1 MPVDRSRQAAI
12 RRLAGYYLFLFA
24 YLGVYLP
31 WLPPL
36 LQSRGFSPA
45 LIGTALGVVQL
56 VRSVLSPALGWG
68 ADRLPTKNLLLASS
82 SIVAGLVLFTLS
94 GPWSPTAILL
104 LLALHGVF
112 LAPLFPLAEMLTLGT
127 LGRESPRYGRIRL
140 WGSIGFL
147 VTSLGLAVGGGKQG
161 VDPDLVPFALGAPLV
176 LGGLLVIR
184 ARTPAADVG
193 PAPRADAQRMP
204 WLALAGVYVAA
215 GLGQG
220 SHGPYYAFF
229 TIQMQELGVSDL
241 TIGALWAWGV
251 LAEVG
256 LMWASRWIVPSLG
269 LERGFRL
276 ALALGAVRWALYAFE
291 PPLVL
296 LVFGQTLHAASFALL
311 HVTSV
316 QWVDR
321 LTPPSRKVLGQSLL
335 SASVYGAGVGGGMF
349 AAGELVGPLGHAG
362 LYAVAAAAA
371 IVGVAVSLPAGRRRA
386 PRKP

>member
-1 MPVDRSRQAAI
+1 MTRADQDQRAAI

-36 LQSRGFSPA
+36 LQSRGFTPA

-56 VRSVLSPALGWG
+56 VRSLLSPALGWG
-68 ADRLPTKNLLLASS
+68 ADRLPTKHLLLGGS
-82 SIVAGLVLFTLS
+82 SIVAGLVLFALA
-94 GPWSPTAILL
+94 GPWSPGAILL
-104 LLALHGVF
+104 LLALHGIF

-127 LGRESPRYGRIRL
+127 LGSDSPRYGRIRL

-147 VTSLGLAVGGGKQG
+147 VTSLGLAIGGGRGG

-176 LGGLLVIR
+176 LGGLLVLR
-184 ARTPAADVG
+184 VRTSAADGG
-193 PAPRADAQRMP
+193 PSPADDPRPMP
-204 WLALAGVYVAA
+204 WLALGAVYVAA
-215 GLGQG
+215 ALGQG

-229 TIQMQELGVSDL
+229 TIQMQEAGVSDL
-241 TIGALWAWGV
+241 AIGALWAWGV

-256 LMWASRWIVPSLG
+256 LMWASRWIVPALG
-269 LERGFRL
+269 LDWGFRL
-276 ALALGAVRWALYAFE
+276 ALGLGALRWALYALE
-291 PPLVL
+291 PPLAVL
-296 LVFGQTLHAASFALL
+296 AVGQTLHAGSFALL

-349 AAGELVGPLGHAG
+349 VAGELLGFVGHAG
-362 LYAVAAAAA
+362 LYAVATAAA
-371 IVGVAVSLPAGRRRA
+371 VAGIAASLPAGRRRA
-386 PRKP
+386 NA